1 MKKLIEMIQ
10 KKWLKDTTKTVTL
23 IVILFAIFISI
34 NIFIQKL
41 DISDIDVTRKSTIY
55 TIRSVQKT
63 STRYT
68 QRSDHSF
75 CWI

>member
-10 KKWLKDTTKTVTL
+10 KKWLKDTTRTAIL

-55 TIRSVQKT
+55 AIRSVQKT

-75 CWI
+75 YWI